1 MRDCE
6 RFNNTADIL
15 GWHVAPTYI
24 VAFKSHSSK
33 ELKSM
38 YD

>member
-1 MRDCE
+1 MSDCE
-6 RFNNTADIL
+6 RFNNIADIL

-24 VAFKSHSSK
+24 VACMSHSSK
-33 ELKSM
+33 ELKGI